1 MRTSKK
7 LLAASAALALSL
19 GMAGC
24 GSSGGGSGSASQ
36 DLKGVSLTVA
46 SKDFT
51 ENILLGKMFAKAL
64 EANGAK
70 VDDKTNLGG
79 SSVNRS
85 ALISKRIDVTPEYN
99 GTGWTVYLK
108 HSDQNKDP
116 QKLFE
121 MVAAEDLEKN
131 GVKWF
136 GTSPF
141 NDTYGFAASPDL
153 AKTNGGAFD
162 LQAMADYLK
171 ATPSAKVCMETE
183 FPDRPDGL
191 ILFEKATGYKIPA
204 SQTQILDTGLI
215 YTQTGKGKC
224 DFGEVFTTD
233 GRIKAL
239 DLSLVED
246 PGVFIL
252 YNVSF
257 TMLDAVYEKHAK
269 VYDKIAS
276 DILEPLD
283 NEKMAELNAKVDVDG
298 TPADKVAEDYL
309 KEQKII

>member
-7 LLAASAALALSL
+7 LLAASAALAVSL

-24 GSSGGGSGSASQ
+24 GSSSGGSGSASQ
-36 DLKGVSLTVA
+36 DLKGVTLTVA

-51 ENILLGKMFAKAL
+51 ENILLGKMFVKAL

-70 VDDKTNLGG
+70 VNDKTNLGG

-85 ALISKRIDVTPEYN
+85 ALTSNRIDVTPEYN

-108 HSDQNKDP
+108 HANPNKDP
-116 QKLFE
+116 KKLFD
-121 MVAAEDLEKN
+121 MVAAEDLKKN

-136 GTSPF
+136 GSSPF

-153 AKTNGGAFD
+153 AKKNGGAFD

-171 ATPSAKVCMETE
+171 ANPSAKVCMETE

-191 ILFEKATGYKIPA
+191 ILFQKATGYQIPA

-215 YTQTGKGKC
+215 YTQTGKGSC

-233 GRIKAL
+233 GRIQAL
-239 DLSLVED
+239 KLSLVKD

-257 TMLDAVYEKHAK
+257 TMLDKVYAKHAK

-276 DILEPLD
+276 DILKPLD
-283 NEKMAELNAKVDVDG
+283 NKEMAALNAKVDVDG

-309 KEQKII
+309 KEKGII